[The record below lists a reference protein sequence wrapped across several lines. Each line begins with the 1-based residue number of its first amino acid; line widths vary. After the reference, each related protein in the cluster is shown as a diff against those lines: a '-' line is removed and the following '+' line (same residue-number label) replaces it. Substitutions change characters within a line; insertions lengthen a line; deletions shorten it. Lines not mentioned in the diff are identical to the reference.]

1 MHRES
6 ELGFTA
12 KTPKDKKELKA
23 EYEENKAAAK
33 RALEKTMRPE
43 LINRLDSIQVFHALT
58 RKNVEKIF
66 DNMIE
71 DLRKRLGNQ
80 NLGLKIDEKVKNHL
94 ISVGFDPKNGARP
107 LRRAIEDELES
118 LISDAI
124 IKGDLKKGQIA
135 TIKMDKNHLKLKV
148 ENE

>member
-1 MHRES
+1 
-6 ELGFTA
+6 
-12 KTPKDKKELKA
+12 
-23 EYEENKAAAK
+23 
-33 RALEKTMRPE
+33 MRPE